1 MPTIFKGVLLLRWLI
16 NLNTRIMI
24 LPIIG
29 YGDPVLRKV
38 ADNVTAEFPDL
49 KETIVNMYETMYNAN
64 GVGLAA
70 PQVGKALRI
79 FVIDTTPFSD
89 DEDLDSAEQKQLN
102 GFKRTFINAKMI
114 KEEGEEWSFNEGC
127 LSIPDVREDVYRNPT
142 ITIEYCEEDFVMKTE
157 VFDGLIARV
166 IQHEYDHIEGI
177 LFTDKISS
185 LKKRLIQKKLKN
197 IIEGKTFQEY
207 RMKFFGKKR
216 QIKSESV

>member
-1 MPTIFKGVLLLRWLI
+1 
-16 NLNTRIMI
+16 MI

-38 ADNVTAEFPDL
+38 GEEITPDYPNL
-49 KETIVNMYETMYNAN
+49 KETIANMYETMYNAY

-70 PQVGKALRI
+70 PQVGLAIRL

-89 DEDLDSAEQKQLN
+89 DEEMSEADQKKMK
-102 GFKRTFINAKMI
+102 GFKRTFINAKII

-127 LSIPDVREDVYRNPT
+127 LSIPDVREDVNRNP
-142 ITIEYCEEDFVMKTE
+142 IVTIEYCEEDFVMKTE

-207 RMKFFGKKR
+207 RMKFFGKKGR
-216 QIKSESV
+216 

>member
-1 MPTIFKGVLLLRWLI
+1 
-16 NLNTRIMI
+16 MI

-38 ADNVTAEFPDL
+38 GEEITANYPNL
-49 KETIVNMYETMYNAN
+49 SETISNMYETMYNAS

-70 PQVGKALRI
+70 PQVGIPIRL

-89 DEDLDSAEQKQLN
+89 DEYMSEADQKRMN
-102 GFKRTFINAKMI
+102 GFKRTFINAKI
-114 KEEGEEWSFNEGC
+114 LNEEGEEWSFNEGC
-127 LSIPDVREDVYRNPT
+127 LSIPDVREDVYRKPKV
-142 ITIEYCEEDFVMKTE
+142 TIEYCEEDFVMKTE

-197 IIEGKTFQEY
+197 ITEGKTFQEY
-207 RMKFFGKKR
+207 RMRFFGKKGR
-216 QIKSESV
+216 

>member
-1 MPTIFKGVLLLRWLI
+1 
-16 NLNTRIMI
+16 MI

-29 YGDPVLRKV
+29 YGDPVLRKRGEELTPEYP
-38 ADNVTAEFPDL
+38 NL
-49 KETIVNMYETMYNAN
+49 KEIIANMYDTMYNAC

-70 PQVGKALRI
+70 EQVGLSLRL
-79 FVIDTTPFSD
+79 FVVDTTPFSD
-89 DEDLDSAEQKQLN
+89 DEDLEDKEQDQLK

-114 KEEGEEWSFNEGC
+114 KEEGEEWAFNEGC

-197 IIEGKTFQEY
+197 IIEGKTFQDY
-207 RMKFFGKKR
+207 RMKFFGKKGR
-216 QIKSESV
+216 

>member
-1 MPTIFKGVLLLRWLI
+1 
-16 NLNTRIMI
+16 MI

-38 ADNVTAEFPDL
+38 GEVITPNYPNL
-49 KETIVNMYETMYNAN
+49 KETIANMYDTMYNAY

-70 PQVGKALRI
+70 PQVGLPIRL

-89 DEDLDSAEQKQLN
+89 DEDMSEADQKKMN
-102 GFKRTFINAKMI
+102 GFKRTFINAKII

-127 LSIPDVREDVYRNPT
+127 LSIPDVREDVYRKPLV
-142 ITIEYCEEDFVMKTE
+142 TIEYCEEDFVMKTE

-177 LFTDKISS
+177 LFTDKIAS

-197 IIEGKTFQEY
+197 ITEGKTFQEY
-207 RMKFFGKKR
+207 RMKFFGKKGR
-216 QIKSESV
+216 